1 MLEIDQD
8 NMAVIDIGGVRREVS
23 LDIMDEPVAVGDFVL
38 CHAGFAI
45 RKVDEVDAEERLALL
60 REILEA

>member
-1 MLEIDQD
+1 M
-8 NMAVIDIGGVRREVS
+8 
-23 LDIMDEPVAVGDFVL
+23 L